1 MVYALYV
8 CFTLYVNKQTF
19 LPSIETGPSDFSKRF
34 PIGVLRCNNKNI
46 HKQYRISMKSIYV
59 PYIWLS
65 FYGKCRYTIDG
76 SYGFHISSTQ
86 YECIF
91 RPSTKGINFSTTI
104 WPSSNSQGIKK
115 TGFHMS
121 LQSPKHQPLRR
132 LHPLHILYRFI
143 SAITSSIIYNL
154 LLHDVLH
161 DPRGHLNCSEEEMP
175 SHITTRRS
183 FGLRCKCW
191 KKILATT
198 TRYWLWWKIQKN
210 WFRWRT
216 PPMKQLVWLESFRN
230 DIFGCA
236 MGFLLPDRRVFFVGK
251 LQ

>member
-1 MVYALYV
+1 MLCMYVLHYMSTNKLSCLLLKRGPQISPKDSPLEFLDATTKTYTNNIESVWSRYMYPTFDWVFMVNVDIPLMDPMG
-8 CFTLYVNKQTF
+8 F
-19 LPSIETGPSDFSKRF
+19 
-34 PIGVLRCNNKNI
+34 
-46 HKQYRISMKSIYV
+46 ISHQLNMSV
-59 PYIWLS
+59 
-65 FYGKCRYTIDG
+65 
-76 SYGFHISSTQ
+76 
-86 YECIF
+86 IF

-175 SHITTRRS
+175 SHITTRP
-183 FGLRCKCW
+183 
-191 KKILATT
+191 I
-198 TRYWLWWKIQKN
+198 
-210 WFRWRT
+210 FRA
-216 PPMKQLVWLESFRN
+216 KV
-230 DIFGCA
+230 
-236 MGFLLPDRRVFFVGK
+236 
-251 LQ
+251 